1 MKYLFIYYIK
11 ILDGLF
17 CLYCIFFPT
26 STHQVQRTQNLITVP
41 CKNWRKTLDN
51 LDKHATLSYHLA
63 SMIKI
68 QSFLHTMKI
77 LSSRMDNN
85 ISSNEENTIK
95 ESREYLTAISRALHY
110 LGHQGLALKR

>member
-11 ILDGLF
+11 TLDGLF

-41 CKNWRKTLDN
+41 YKNWRKTLEN
-51 LDKHATLSYHLA
+51 LDKHAALSYHLA
-63 SMIKI
+63 LP
-68 QSFLHTMKI
+68 FLHTMEI
-77 LSSRMDNN
+77 LSSRIDNN